1 MNVRLVLMRKR
12 KRVWIAQLHQT
23 EATLGRAHGCTVRIP
38 SAQVSRLHCR
48 LRIEN
53 GVVTAED
60 LESVNGTF
68 INGKR
73 IRDPEV
79 VHPGD
84 RLGVGPATF
93 VVEYELSTTSLRPL
107 ESEEDPRV
115 QETASDVDLVE
126 EAGSRPEQPPL
137 PTQAEVEILSEPAP
151 QPKTPPPK
159 KPKKKKPPVTEPLDV
174 EEETDVETVPLA
186 EQDEIHISDS
196 GTLRDFLVELDEADS
211 HHNE

>member
-1 MNVRLVLMRKR
+1 MIVRLVLMRKR
-12 KRVWIAQLHQT
+12 KRVWTAQLRQT
-23 EATLGRAHGCTVRIP
+23 ESTLGRAQGCTIRIP

-68 INGKR
+68 VNGKR

-84 RLGVGPATF
+84 RLGVGPVTF

-107 ESEEDPRV
+107 DSDEDHADKETESD
-115 QETASDVDLVE
+115 AYLIE
-126 EAGSRPEQPPL
+126 EAGSQAEMEPPL
-137 PTQAEVEILSEPAP
+137 MTEADVEIVEEPASRR
-151 QPKTPPPK
+151 KEKPPK
-159 KPKKKKPPVTEPLDV
+159 KPSPPITEPSEV
-174 EEETDVETVPLA
+174 EPETDVETVPLA
-186 EQDEIHISDS
+186 EQDDIHLSDS

-211 HHNE
+211 HPSE